1 MTVVQ
6 LVHSS
11 LSPSSLQLPRPGCGG
26 VCDEGGCAPVGHGG
40 GCGGVCDEG
49 GCAPV
54 GHGGGCAPVCHEGGC
69 GPVGGDVWEVKRRP
83 RSVGCSA

>member
-40 GCGGVCDEG
+40 GC
-49 GCAPV
+49 APV
-54 GHGGGCAPVCHEGGC
+54 GRGGGCTPVCDEGGC
-69 GPVGGDVWEVKRRP
+69 GPVGGDVWEVKSRP